1 MPRLDRNTLNIPPYI
16 QITIHIL
23 CVIFYNA
30 NGQGLVQDE
39 YTAKWITTIIGS
51 AQSVLGIYGVFTT
64 PPTSAKPSSPSGKR

>member
-51 AQSVLGIYGVFTT
+51 AQSVLGIYGVFT
-64 PPTSAKPSSPSGKR
+64 PAPTSAKPSPPSGKR